1 MTTMPLHT
9 LLIPQGDFLWGAT
22 ALSPGAR
29 SVAPRSPPEQIHSP
43 GKQSFAMDQN
53 LLFLGVSETPK
64 NDPQGGFHEKADVK
78 GRRGG
83 QPFLGPTTHWTG
95 FHSHSVGSDL

>member
-29 SVAPRSPPEQIHSP
+29 SVAPRSPPPADPQPWKTVFCNGSKSAIFRSVR
-43 GKQSFAMDQN
+43 D
-53 LLFLGVSETPK
+53 PK
-64 NDPQGGFHEKADVK
+64 N
-78 GRRGG
+78 R
-83 QPFLGPTTHWTG
+83 PTKWLH
-95 FHSHSVGSDL
+95 

>member
-29 SVAPRSPPEQIHSP
+29 SVAPRSPPSGRSTALENS
-43 GKQSFAMDQN
+43 
-53 LLFLGVSETPK
+53 LLQWIKICYF
-64 NDPQGGFHEKADVK
+64 
-78 GRRGG
+78 
-83 QPFLGPTTHWTG
+83 
-95 FHSHSVGSDL
+95 